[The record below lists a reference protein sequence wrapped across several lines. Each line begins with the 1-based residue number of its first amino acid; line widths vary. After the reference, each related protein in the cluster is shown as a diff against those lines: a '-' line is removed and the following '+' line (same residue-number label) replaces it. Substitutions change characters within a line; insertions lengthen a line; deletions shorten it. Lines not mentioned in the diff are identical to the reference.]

1 MDDAK
6 AREVI
11 DLLVREDVHLVPA
24 IIHEAP
30 GYPRDWAEMQR
41 YYEEETA
48 NPGFVSYYDPR
59 FLGEMRNTRRNTA
72 RGALRERRMPGYQNI
87 LRFYKMLVDAGGK
100 PLVGGDTNGGKVPG
114 SIVHEEMAI
123 FQEAGIEP
131 MKIIQATTSWVAEAM
146 RVSDQIGTVE
156 AGKLADVLIVNADP
170 LADIRNMREIDTLIQ
185 NGRVVDRDF
194 HASYSVPFAGHD
206 PDQRYTVN
214 DQQWA
219 RAVKREFGTG
229 GQGAN
234 APNPPDSPF
243 PAIEAIAPTMIVQNS
258 PATTLRLTGFN
269 FVA

>member
-1 MDDAK
+1 
-6 AREVI
+6 
-11 DLLVREDVHLVPA
+11 
-24 IIHEAP
+24 
-30 GYPRDWAEMQR
+30 
-41 YYEEETA
+41 
-48 NPGFVSYYDPR
+48 
-59 FLGEMRNTRRNTA
+59 
-72 RGALRERRMPGYQNI
+72 
-87 LRFYKMLVDAGGK
+87 
-100 PLVGGDTNGGKVPG
+100 
-114 SIVHEEMAI
+114 
-123 FQEAGIEP
+123 
-131 MKIIQATTSWVAEAM
+131 M

-269 FVA
+269 FVAGTQVLYDGSPVPYRRVSGTELEVTLDENLLRRAGRFSIVLKNPEPMERFVRWGDGHSNTAYLIVRYQPAATD